1 MPLFPEPRKQR
12 QASLW
17 VQDQP
22 STRLFC
28 VVCSGSAR
36 AAQRVPSL
44 HFAPYLPKTKM
55 TFEINI
61 LSVVYTFSLSTF
73 LLRIL
78 LLFLRQNLVIYPL
91 SSLELVEILLQ
102 PPIGCDSTMCY
113 HAWLFA
119 NNSALERSFRF
130 DYQNH
135 LAGSFKPQAIFLIIS
150 IILYMTCIF

>member
-1 MPLFPEPRKQR
+1 M
-12 QASLW
+12 
-17 VQDQP
+17 
-22 STRLFC
+22 
-28 VVCSGSAR
+28 CSRSAR

-73 LLRIL
+73 LLRIPL

-102 PPIGCDSTMCY
+102 PPIGCDSTVCY

-119 NNSALERSFRF
+119 DNSALERSFRF

-150 IILYMTCIF
+150 IILYVTCIF